1 MKKHSLKVSLSETR
15 SRGSVKRTVKFD
27 DKEIWWDISGDDS
40 ILPPRL
46 TVHDIAATGLV
57 FFAMHHGKHLH
68 IDGPVSASLLENLED
83 LVVSWVNWRPDLYQR
98 ISISAAEEVRTPYD
112 PSSFVISGQA
122 VAAFSGGL
130 DASFT
135 AWRHVSGKVGRRN
148 KKLIAGVLIHGFDIP
163 LDAHQA
169 FETTYKTAA
178 ESLRSL
184 GVPLAV
190 IKTNWRAQTSMNWN
204 LEFGAGVSTCLRHWQ
219 GMAGTALLGS
229 DDDYRLITLPW
240 GGNPIVYAML
250 SSSDFKVV
258 CDGAEFSRT
267 EKAEGITDWPTG
279 LRNLRVCWQGPL
291 TGKNC
296 GICEKCL
303 RTKMNFLAVGAPLP
317 ESLSCPPTVWQILRI
332 RTRRVSQL
340 PPLKEIIEM
349 GSERKIAG
357 IWLAALKVSLLKNKL
372 SMRFSSLVH
381 LNELKSR
388 FRKLYKK
395 RNRNVQI
402 DKS

>member
-1 MKKHSLKVSLSETR
+1 M
-15 SRGSVKRTVKFD
+15 
-27 DKEIWWDISGDDS
+27 
-40 ILPPRL
+40 
-46 TVHDIAATGLV
+46 HDIAATGLV

-68 IDGPVSASLLENLED
+68 VEGPVSASLLDNLED

-98 ISISAAEEVRTPYD
+98 INISAAEEVRTPD
-112 PSSFVISGQA
+112 GPSSSVISNQA

-169 FETTYKTAA
+169 FETAYKTAA
-178 ESLRSL
+178 ESLGSL

-190 IKTNWRAQTSMNWN
+190 IKTNWRTQTSVNWN
-204 LEFGAGVSTCLRHWQ
+204 LEFGAGISTCLRHWQ
-219 GMAGTALLGS
+219 GMAGTALSGS
-229 DDDYRLITLPW
+229 DDDYRNLTLPW
-240 GGNPIVYAML
+240 GGNPITYPML
-250 SSSDFKVV
+250 SSSDFRVV
-258 CDGAEFSRT
+258 YDGVEFSRT

-279 LRNLRVCWQGPL
+279 MRNLRVCWQGPL

-317 ESLSCPPTVWQILRI
+317 ESLSDLPTVWQILRI

-340 PPLKEIIEM
+340 PSLKEIIEI
-349 GSERKIAG
+349 GSKRKITG
-357 IWLAALKVSLLKNKL
+357 MWLTALKVSILKNKL
-372 SMRFSSLVH
+372 LMCFSSLVH

-388 FRKLYKK
+388 FRELYKK
-395 RNRNVQI
+395 RNRNVRM
-402 DKS
+402 SNS